1 MNIVNLSINSGIVPD
16 ELKIARVLPL
26 FKSGDNR
33 VFSNYR
39 LISVLPVFSKIFE
52 KVVYNRLFD
61 YFNKFNVLSQN
72 QYGFRK
78 GHSTSLALHHLYDKI
93 SAAIDKKKFTVGI
106 FLDLSKAFDT
116 VDHGN
121 LLKKLEHYGIRGL
134 VLEWIKSYFTNRQ
147 QCVEYNGICSL
158 KSVIRCGVPQGSILG
173 PLFFLIY
180 INDIHNASN
189 ILEMVLFADDT
200 NVFYSHN
207 DLSDLANI
215 MNTELRKL

>member
-1 MNIVNLSINSGIVPD
+1 M
-16 ELKIARVLPL
+16 
-26 FKSGDNR
+26 
-33 VFSNYR
+33 
-39 LISVLPVFSKIFE
+39 
-52 KVVYNRLFD
+52 
-61 YFNKFNVLSQN
+61 
-72 QYGFRK
+72 
-78 GHSTSLALHHLYDKI
+78 ALHHLYDKI
-93 SAAIDKKKFTVGI
+93 SAAIDKKFTVGI

-116 VDHGN
+116 VDHGI
-121 LLKKLEHYGIRGL
+121 LLKKLEHYGICGL

-173 PLFFLIY
+173 PLFFLMY

-207 DLSDLANI
+207 DSSYLTNI
-215 MNTELRKL
+215 MNTELRKLSDWFKANKLSINVAKSKYMIFKPRQKSHPIEVNSYKLEKVVVVVFLGVILDEHLSWKSPSQLV